1 MRLISNRLYFDYNA
15 TSPLANSV
23 KDFLGKGEFL
33 FGNPSSIH
41 STGKHAKS
49 FINETTNYL
58 TNLFK
63 LTSDQLIFYH
73 SGASEGI
80 STVIKG
86 FAEEQIDRKRKICFI
101 YGASDHVVA
110 TNLKSSLTLFKHKAI
125 EFKIDKNGDFDSDY
139 LINLIRKESRDYEVI
154 LNFTVVNNETGIVW
168 PLSEAVRVKKATG
181 CIVHVDA
188 AQLPGKIKDWNILNN
203 ELDAYTFSAHKFG
216 GMKGV
221 GFTIIRK
228 DFKISPL
235 ILGGGQQLGMRS
247 GTLNSLGIFSI
258 KLSLI
263 ELEQKFNWEK
273 AENFKNKFKEYLK
286 KLIGTKG
293 EIVGEN
299 GKHKNCNT
307 ICVILYGK
315 KADFTLALFD
325 TFEIDI
331 STGSACSSNLV
342 SPSKVL
348 QAMGYSDQQT
358 RESFR
363 FSFSPFESLTNL
375 ENYQNRIEEV
385 LKKILIAS

>member
-125 EFKIDKNGDFDSDY
+125 EFKIDKDGK
-139 LINLIRKESRDYEVI
+139 IECITECERDHPTWSCQTKTEVSGRTRAERETQATAI
-154 LNFTVVNNETGIVW
+154 GCETG
-168 PLSEAVRVKKATG
+168 L
-181 CIVHVDA
+181 C
-188 AQLPGKIKDWNILNN
+188 PG
-203 ELDAYTFSAHKFG
+203 A
-216 GMKGV
+216 
-221 GFTIIRK
+221 
-228 DFKISPL
+228 
-235 ILGGGQQLGMRS
+235 
-247 GTLNSLGIFSI
+247 
-258 KLSLI
+258 
-263 ELEQKFNWEK
+263 
-273 AENFKNKFKEYLK
+273 
-286 KLIGTKG
+286 
-293 EIVGEN
+293 
-299 GKHKNCNT
+299 
-307 ICVILYGK
+307 
-315 KADFTLALFD
+315 
-325 TFEIDI
+325 
-331 STGSACSSNLV
+331 SNV
-342 SPSKVL
+342 VCCE
-348 QAMGYSDQQT
+348 
-358 RESFR
+358 RE
-363 FSFSPFESLTNL
+363 
-375 ENYQNRIEEV
+375 
-385 LKKILIAS
+385 